1 MIKHVANC
9 PNSKVNYL
17 PTGGTTCIVCECDM
31 TNPTIKPVK
40 TGGWRC
46 EHCNRSLPKTG
57 YIWSHRYNAWNMRH
71 ESTSGY
77 YCDYCADSRES
88 GMDY

>member
-1 MIKHVANC
+1 MIKHSVGCGNAR
-9 PNSKVNYL
+9 VNYL
-17 PTGGTTCIVCECDM
+17 HTGDTVCCECGCDM
-31 TNPTIKPVK
+31 SSPSVKAIK

-57 YIWSHRYNAWNMRH
+57 YIWSHRYNAWQSRH

-77 YCDYCADSRES
+77 YCDNCADARES
-88 GMDY
+88 GIDY